1 MRKNREDAME
11 HGDIIVGDMSTPRD
25 SAFARGALA
34 DHRPARCGAMMLQDC
49 GHGVQSWPQQFIRL
63 VGGHR
68 CPAPVRAVP
77 ARNQAV
83 TG

>member
-1 MRKNREDAME
+1 ME
-11 HGDIIVGDMSTPRD
+11 YGDIIAGDISTPRE

-34 DHRPARCGAMMLQDC
+34 DLRPARCGAMMLQDC

-63 VGGHR
+63 VGSHR
-68 CPAPVRAVP
+68 SPVPERAAPAW
-77 ARNQAV
+77 NQPV